1 MRESVINKIV
11 LPAFILYQVYFPF
24 AFIGIHYMKS
34 ASNDP
39 TIESKHTHYSSSAY
53 SLKTPVVTLDEEGIV
68 ISKANHKLTEK
79 IERKEGENIKKKT
92 FKEIDLQLFQL
103 EEEVHFSGGTPKE
116 FSQFALQLEQLSGT
130 ILIGSKM

>member
-1 MRESVINKIV
+1 MINKIV

-39 TIESKHTHYSSSAY
+39 TIETKNTHYPSSSY

-68 ISKANHKLTEK
+68 ISKANHKLAEK
-79 IERKEGENIKKKT
+79 IERKEGENIKKKQ
-92 FKEIDLQLFQL
+92 FKEIDLQLF
-103 EEEVHFSGGTPKE
+103 P
-116 FSQFALQLEQLSGT
+116 
-130 ILIGSKM
+130 IGRRSSFF

>member
-1 MRESVINKIV
+1 MINKIV

-53 SLKTPVVTLDEEGIV
+53 SLKTPVVTLDEEGVI

-79 IERKEGENIKKKT
+79 LSEKEGENIKKN
-92 FKEIDLQLFQL
+92 I
-103 EEEVHFSGGTPKE
+103 
-116 FSQFALQLEQLSGT
+116 
-130 ILIGSKM
+130 